1 MRSADIESLASHVCE
16 VSGGC
21 LTCGNVKVLARH
33 ALELQAYL
41 ADLVNHHATPGPTP
55 EKTAEHYQLAA
66 RAQAL
71 RAHFDPAY
79 KERLQ

>member
-1 MRSADIESLASHVCE
+1 MHPKEIESLASHVCE
-16 VSGGC
+16 FAGGC
-21 LTCGNVKVLARH
+21 SACESVKVLARH
-33 ALELQAYL
+33 ALQLQAFL
-41 ADLVNHHATPGPTP
+41 ADLVDHHATPGPTP
-55 EKTAEHYQLAA
+55 EKTAAHYQLTA